1 MLYLLF
7 FENHLAMQKVWKTV
21 KRHEGEE
28 EKDLVQEL
36 EDKFD
41 ELEADLWRS
50 DPYEWS
56 SEWGYHAPWSGC
68 MNHDLSRPTIGL
80 HDLSPRVK
88 DLHDLLLNLSAV

>member
-1 MLYLLF
+1 
-7 FENHLAMQKVWKTV
+7 MQKVWKTV

-56 SEWGYHAPWSGC
+56 SEWGYLSRPMIGL
-68 MNHDLSRPTIGL
+68 HDLSRPTIGL

-88 DLHDLLLNLSAV
+88 DLHDLLLNLSAVKSSPLDFSSA